1 MTATTCPSRDE
12 LFDYAVG
19 RLSDEVSEGV
29 AEHLESCPS
38 CQAGLATFDDADDTL
53 VARLRLPAEEDP
65 YQGESQC
72 RVAVARARAVGGR
85 GSLPAPEGGRGGL
98 PAPEGGR
105 GGFSAPEPEVG
116 PSHSQLLG
124 TLGEYQLLE
133 KLGHGGMG
141 TVYRAVHTKLDRVV
155 ALKVLPK
162 GRADDQQAIARFER
176 EMKAIGRLDHPNIVR
191 AYDAREIEGKPVL
204 IMEHVEGLDLGK
216 LVRRCGPLPV
226 ADGCELARQA
236 ALGLEYAHQNG
247 LVHRD
252 VKPSNLMLTPEGE
265 VKILD
270 LGLARFHRSDAGSV
284 SGVEPGVTGV
294 ESRVA
299 GVEEG
304 VAGVERSSPPAPGIV
319 GPTPDEITGSGLAM
333 GTADYMAPEQASDSH
348 AVDIRADIYSLGCT
362 LYKLLSGRAPFSGE
376 KYRGSFE
383 KMTAHVQE
391 PVPPIRQLDP
401 AIPEQ
406 LAAALDRMLAK
417 EPNGRFATPAEVAE
431 ALVPFCI
438 DCDLPRLLV
447 RAEEAEAAAAEP
459 PSPALPRQTAPSA
472 AESPLTPLPFWRR
485 GRLLAAAIGLMLL
498 SLGSGIA
505 LGIII
510 TIHRHG
516 QTTSVELPDGST
528 AELDSAGNLSV
539 TPPGETGKPEVAG
552 PKSDAETIQGTWR
565 LVDATPGT
573 PGNRFLHPVS
583 RTVTEAD
590 LLKDTKCVITG
601 DAVKIGGEHVVDI
614 TWQYQLNP
622 SATPRIIDMR
632 IGSTGVALGI
642 YELDKDRL
650 KVCIDAEP
658 GKDGRVQRPTS
669 FWVEYGAA
677 KQTFVLE
684 RAGAAVL
691 EADEKAI
698 QGTWEM
704 VRCESGSKAITGP
717 FGGLFQASYLA
728 REAGKPCRVEITRH
742 NLALEVPPDQRN
754 KSPKQVA
761 LYPYAIDPT
770 TERKRIDFPVQH
782 ERFADIPGIYEL
794 KGNTLR
800 ICARL
805 FDETPW
811 NADFESL
818 RPKSINEKP
827 REDEVLIVMRRVPQP
842 AAVPVAK
849 AEPTPAAAKPDFEAI
864 QGTWEVVSAT
874 TMQALVRR
882 AGHDMTA
889 EDVKGAKL
897 VITDDAVKVTGKN
910 VMNVT
915 YEYQLNPSAD
925 PKIID
930 LRGRGRV
937 VLGIYELA
945 GSQLRICSVST
956 FPGAVGGD
964 KNARPAQLWAE
975 YGSSK
980 ELLVL
985 RRVGE
990 AIVTADEK
998 AIQGMWEIVRCESQI
1013 SEGGARRGRG
1023 GLVSQQLWPTGQGA
1037 KGRQVEITRHRFTLK
1052 APPPP
1057 AIASLEAAAQVGRE
1071 EQAYAIDPSTQPK
1084 RINFISAYRSEGYP
1098 GVYELDGDQLT
1109 ICATLSDRV
1118 FGDFESERPKSIP
1131 AKPGEDQVLIVL
1143 RRVHLAA
1150 AAPEAKAVEGA
1161 GAAPAGA
1168 KPTSGPEAAPAEVLE
1183 VHVDRNGE
1191 VRFGG
1196 RQMSVDASSP
1206 WLAELRQR
1214 VAGGAGVRVEVRCD
1228 PEAAYRHVAAL
1239 TEALQAAGV
1248 RRVSICGAEST
1259 VKPAVT
1265 PAQLNCRIAPTRAG
1279 KGKPAIDQ
1287 AEIIRY
1293 SQELQAKGPKAGR
1306 NSGAPFAWFE
1316 LKGDAAEDLIT
1327 ENYQGGRYVL
1337 LATTPDDVM
1346 LAEDEGQRAWRL
1358 LSVGLSPSPP
1368 VFRDLSISLR
1378 MDRAGED
1385 RLFVLTATHLGQPLA
1400 ILLDDQVVC
1409 ARSITSK
1416 FNLAEIRGRF
1426 DNQELQRMFF
1436 ALQAGIFDRRFAA
1449 LEGPEKPAESTGQPM
1464 EGKRDDQ
1471 PKTGGAE

>member
-29 AEHLESCPS
+29 AEHLESCQS

-72 RVAVARARAVGGR
+72 RVAVARARSVGGR
-85 GSLPAPEGGRGGL
+85 GSL
-98 PAPEGGR
+98 
-105 GGFSAPEPEVG
+105 SAPEPEAA

-204 IMEHVEGLDLGK
+204 IMEHVAGVDLGK
-216 LVRRCGPLPV
+216 LVRRLGPLSV
-226 ADGCELARQA
+226 ADACELARQA

-252 VKPSNLMLTPEGE
+252 VKPSNLMLTRDGE

-270 LGLARFHRSDAGSV
+270 LGLARFHRAEGDCPDFRGDCPDFRAAKTGLSP
-284 SGVEPGVTGV
+284 SGTVPTTP
-294 ESRVA
+294 
-299 GVEEG
+299 EEM
-304 VAGVERSSPPAPGIV
+304 
-319 GPTPDEITGSGLAM
+319 TGSGQAM

-362 LYKLLSGRAPFSGE
+362 LYKLLTGRAPFSSE

-391 PVPPIRQLDP
+391 SVPPIREFDP
-401 AIPEQ
+401 EIPEE
-406 LAAALDRMLAK
+406 LATVLDRMLAK
-417 EPNGRFATPAEVAE
+417 EPGERYATPAEVAD
-431 ALVPFCI
+431 ALAPFSI
-438 DCDLPRLLV
+438 DCDLPGLLV
-447 RAEEAEAAAAEP
+447 RAKATAEP
-459 PSPALPRQTAPSA
+459 PSPALPRQGAAGA
-472 AESPLTPLPFWRR
+472 AESPATPLPFWRR

-498 SLGSGIA
+498 SLSAGIA

-510 TIHRHG
+510 TIHRNG
-516 QTTSVELPDGST
+516 QTTSVELFEGSSVKV
-528 AELDSAGNLSV
+528 DKAGNLSV
-539 TPPGETGKPEVAG
+539 TPPGEAGKPA
-552 PKSDAETIQGTWR
+552 PSAAKSDFQAIQGTWR

-590 LLKDTKCVITG
+590 LLKDTKWVITG

-632 IGSTGVALGI
+632 IDSTGVALGI

-698 QGTWEM
+698 QGAWEM
-704 VRCESGSKAITGP
+704 VRCESGSKAIAGP

-728 REAGKPCRVEITRH
+728 REARKPCRVEITRH
-742 NLALEVPPDQRN
+742 NLALEVPPDPRN

-770 TERKRIDFPVQH
+770 TEQKRIDFPVQY

-794 KGNTLR
+794 KGDTLR

-842 AAVPVAK
+842 AAVPDAGAIQGAR
-849 AEPTPAAAKPDFEAI
+849 AEPT
-864 QGTWEVVSAT
+864 
-874 TMQALVRR
+874 ALE
-882 AGHDMTA
+882 T
-889 EDVKGAKL
+889 
-897 VITDDAVKVTGKN
+897 
-910 VMNVT
+910 
-915 YEYQLNPSAD
+915 
-925 PKIID
+925 
-930 LRGRGRV
+930 
-937 VLGIYELA
+937 
-945 GSQLRICSVST
+945 
-956 FPGAVGGD
+956 
-964 KNARPAQLWAE
+964 
-975 YGSSK
+975 
-980 ELLVL
+980 
-985 RRVGE
+985 
-990 AIVTADEK
+990 
-998 AIQGMWEIVRCESQI
+998 
-1013 SEGGARRGRG
+1013 
-1023 GLVSQQLWPTGQGA
+1023 PTGA
-1037 KGRQVEITRHRFTLK
+1037 
-1052 APPPP
+1052 
-1057 AIASLEAAAQVGRE
+1057 EAAA
-1071 EQAYAIDPSTQPK
+1071 
-1084 RINFISAYRSEGYP
+1084 
-1098 GVYELDGDQLT
+1098 
-1109 ICATLSDRV
+1109 
-1118 FGDFESERPKSIP
+1118 
-1131 AKPGEDQVLIVL
+1131 
-1143 RRVHLAA
+1143 
-1150 AAPEAKAVEGA
+1150 
-1161 GAAPAGA
+1161 
-1168 KPTSGPEAAPAEVLE
+1168 AEVIE
-1183 VHVDRNGE
+1183 VQVDKNGE
-1191 VRFGG
+1191 VRLGG
-1196 RQMSVDASSP
+1196 RQVSVDASAP

-1228 PEAAYRHVAAL
+1228 PEAAYRHVARL
-1239 TEALQAAGV
+1239 TEALKAAGV
-1248 RRVSICGAEST
+1248 KDVSISVAAP
-1259 VKPAVT
+1259 PAAPPREQQTEAAT
-1265 PAQLNCRIAPTRAG
+1265 PPRGILDLRIAPSRGGDGWAVLDEASVKDCFARAPWSPRQDRWYWRKTEQKELSRVVSSMEG
-1279 KGKPAIDQ
+1279 IERATVQYSVRVGPDAHLVERPPSASVDVKTVGSKPLDEKLVREIQNVVAGGLAGVQRDEVSVHDLTTGDVFVFSRSKGKVVPLIIGSRRDSSALARDLEMNIYHSLVDRVPGLKVTVGRRRHESDPFAVTAAVPRSYFELVWHQRNPVPDGQEPPTPPQEVLDSIQRDVIERIRRYITFRFIESREPTDASDAVTVTVFDDKWSWATLEHMAKTRRGMQEILRPASEP
-1287 AEIIRY
+1287 AEIRDY
-1293 SQELQAKGPKAGR
+1293 G
-1306 NSGAPFAWFE
+1306 WFE
-1316 LKGDAAEDLIT
+1316 LATEPAADLIT
-1327 ENYQGGRYVL
+1327 ATNKGRQYVL
-1337 LATTPDDVM
+1337 LSRGWDERI
-1346 LAEDEGQRAWRL
+1346 LAF
-1358 LSVGLSPSPP
+1358 SPP
-1368 VFRDLSISLR
+1368 GQLKSVRCSKDAQGRPVIELEFSEWAARRLAALSEVFR
-1378 MDRAGED
+1378 GN
-1385 RLFVLTATHLGQPLA
+1385 RLAVLVDDKVIGTPMLESKLTDKLQICGNFDEAEAQRLA
-1400 ILLDDQVVC
+1400 RL
-1409 ARSITSK
+1409 
-1416 FNLAEIRGRF
+1416 
-1426 DNQELQRMFF
+1426 
-1436 ALQAGIFDRRFAA
+1436 LQAGMITPGETTSA
-1449 LEGPEKPAESTGQPM
+1449 LPEKPAESAGQPT
-1464 EGKRDDQ
+1464 EGKGDDH
-1471 PKTGGAE
+1471 PKTDGAD